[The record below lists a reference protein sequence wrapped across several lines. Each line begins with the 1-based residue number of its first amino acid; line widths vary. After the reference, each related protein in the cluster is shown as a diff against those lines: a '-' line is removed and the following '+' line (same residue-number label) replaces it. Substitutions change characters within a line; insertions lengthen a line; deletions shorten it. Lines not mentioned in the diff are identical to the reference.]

1 MAGQKIL
8 LPYNFTPWDQ
18 KALDFVIRTFI
29 PPPETQIT
37 IFHAYTPVPEIE
49 TEGSTVMDKMKGNL
63 SYLSKMVSDQE
74 ESLKTAKEYLVKNGF
89 LSDQIDYIFKPR
101 DKDVASEIIDLVT
114 TDRFD
119 LIVMNHKPGKITRF
133 FTGSIFN
140 KVVSSLKDMTLCL
153 VT

>member
-74 ESLKTAKEYLVKNGF
+74 ESLKTAKEYLVEKRVF
-89 LSDQIDYIFKPR
+89 
-101 DKDVASEIIDLVT
+101 
-114 TDRFD
+114 
-119 LIVMNHKPGKITRF
+119 
-133 FTGSIFN
+133 
-140 KVVSSLKDMTLCL
+140 
-153 VT
+153 

>member
-74 ESLKTAKEYLVKNGF
+74 ESLKTAIEYLVKNGF